1 MYDAVKKKINIERDS
16 FSVFTGGKSTT
27 SFVVSLFQPLISNH
41 YVYVY
46 YHCTELAIHFT
57 TE

>member
-27 SFVVSLFQPLISNH
+27 SFVVSLFQPPIGNH
-41 YVYVY
+41 YEYV
-46 YHCTELAIHFT
+46 
-57 TE
+57 